1 MDGGG
6 ALMNQGIHGVDIMH
20 FLCGTPR
27 ILSAKV
33 KTLVHNIETEDT
45 AVAAVEYPSG
55 ALGVMQAS
63 TSANPGFDRR
73 VAIHGSRGYATVV
86 DASIEKLYIDGEFL
100 INRQVETKPGTA
112 SDPTKM
118 SHEKHVLQIRNFA
131 RAIRGEERLLSTA
144 ADGLAAVRFIER
156 VYEISKNA

>member
-1 MDGGG
+1 M
-6 ALMNQGIHGVDIMH
+6 
-20 FLCGTPR
+20 
-27 ILSAKV
+27 
-33 KTLVHNIETEDT
+33 
-45 AVAAVEYPSG
+45 
-55 ALGVMQAS
+55 
-63 TSANPGFDRR
+63 
-73 VAIHGSRGYATVV
+73 V